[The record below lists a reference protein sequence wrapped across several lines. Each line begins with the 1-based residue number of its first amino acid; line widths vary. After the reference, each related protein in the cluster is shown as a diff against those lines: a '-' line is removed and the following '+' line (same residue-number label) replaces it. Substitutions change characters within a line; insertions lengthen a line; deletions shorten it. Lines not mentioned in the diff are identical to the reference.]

1 MDNTVIKSVGYDQHE
16 IIRDI
21 LNLYCEGKS
30 VDCDMTYSIGNFYG
44 DFTEK
49 VTVKNED
56 GTTSVENVN
65 YRLDPPRY
73 KFDVCPL
80 SDDVVKIEPDGPL
93 PLDDGSIGILVCDL
107 PFVISVGPSLDT
119 PDVDENGNRA
129 TNNMI
134 SRRFACYY
142 PVAELLSSY
151 KHWIE
156 EISRVLKANGVAI
169 FKCQDVV
176 TGGKNLCSTYWSWLC
191 GQANGLE
198 LVDSFRL
205 IAKQRLISGKVKSQQ
220 HARRYDSAFLV
231 FRKTPNKNIRY
242 FDFMEEDELNMFIDG
257 LKKTWLSKKKK
268 NIQDR

>member
-1 MDNTVIKSVGYDQHE
+1 MQNKRVIKSVGYDQHL
-16 IIRDI
+16 ILRDI
-21 LNLYCEGKS
+21 LDLYCDGKP

-44 DFTEK
+44 DFVEK

-56 GTTSVENVN
+56 GTTSVEEVK
-65 YRLDPPRY
+65 YRIEPPKY
-73 KFDVCPL
+73 KFDVCPVR
-80 SDDVVKIEPDGPL
+80 DDVVKIEPDGPL
-93 PLDDGSIGILVCDL
+93 PLEDESVEVQVCDL
-107 PFVISVGPSLDT
+107 PFVISVGGSLNT

-142 PVAELLSSY
+142 PVAQLLSSY

-156 EISRVLKANGVAI
+156 EISRVLKPKGIAI

-205 IAKQRLISGKVKSQQ
+205 IANQRLISGKVRNQE

-231 FRKTPNKNIRY
+231 FRKTPGKNIRY
-242 FDFMEEDELNMFIDG
+242 FDFMENDELNDFIGG
-257 LKKTWLSKKKK
+257 LKKMWMTPKK
-268 NIQDR
+268 